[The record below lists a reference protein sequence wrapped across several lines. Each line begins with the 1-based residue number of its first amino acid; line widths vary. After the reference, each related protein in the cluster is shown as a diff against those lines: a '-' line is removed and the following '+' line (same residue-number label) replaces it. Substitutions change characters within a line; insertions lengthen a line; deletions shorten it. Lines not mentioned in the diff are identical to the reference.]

1 MTYAIIDETGQSQ
14 DIASNAGLKRLR
26 SEATGALAEL
36 LDAGEG
42 NDELRQRIAAQG
54 MFEGD
59 EWGYI
64 PGLFAELKGHVTL
77 TNGIEDEAESD
88 S

>member
-1 MTYAIIDETGQSQ
+1 MTYAIIDETGQSR

-26 SEATGALAEL
+26 SEATGALAEF

-42 NDELRQRIAAQG
+42 NDELRERIAVQG
-54 MFEGD
+54 MQPKGG

-64 PGLFAELKGHVTL
+64 PDLFAELKGHVTL
-77 TNGIEDEAESD
+77 TNGLEEEE
-88 S
+88 